1 MTIPAGFAHKLAR
14 LGVARVR
21 LAYLWHEDETRYE
34 VQALDGQ
41 GRAVPLDH
49 DLRREVE
56 EAVEHADL
64 PGQSAYLWDLGTGLI
79 APFGEVT
86 YLAGDSLNGTYAVRF
101 EGNEELVLEVAAATA
116 PSQAQVQAWVA
127 HPDPS
132 VRRAAALNPAIP
144 DEWLLPLHGDL
155 VFEVMSSMGSRRG
168 HAAFEAEQQQ
178 AQNPR
183 TLPRTLDALSRSS
196 WTSVRLAVARNPSTP
211 GAALRELARAPQWPF
226 PLAVLNNPACP
237 PEVREP
243 LLDAL
248 GGVEGPET
256 RRAIAQAQDAP
267 WALLSRWLA
276 DPDPYLRARI
286 ARHAATPAQALAVLA
301 ADPDEDVQMAVRER
315 MEEKEEP
322 YNPAW
327 PLAEQWRVAHSPHQ
341 RNALW
346 ALGHA
351 PNLHP
356 DVLAFLLNQPQQ
368 AYVVVHRPEVT
379 DDDLLRLIETG
390 PIATYRL
397 SERGGL
403 SAEVLRRLAQR
414 PEEDLRASVPSLA
427 KPTGLPEDVTAAL
440 VADPSEQVRA
450 QAALHLPPGPAQA
463 QRLADDPAA
472 WVAET
477 LLRNPALPPAVA
489 RTVLRRLGHG
499 VLNPYLHTKDPIPAP
514 LLGVYSEFATGET
527 LLALAQNPQ
536 TPSSPLV
543 EQVRALGG
551 AAIETLIAD
560 PHTPPEVL
568 ARLVV
573 SPHDGAL
580 LRHPHFTGAML
591 RDLIMQRLKRFSF
604 WNSLWGEDGL
614 VMHVL
619 DSPHMTL
626 DLWEKLVTPRHLRPE
641 TRAQVAARPDL
652 PPLIAAR
659 LAEDP
664 VGAVVAALRQNPAVP
679 PAVLNRLDAP

>member
-1 MTIPAGFAHKLAR
+1 MTIPAGFARKLAR

-21 LAYLWHEDETRYE
+21 LAYLWHEDEMRYE

-49 DLRREVE
+49 DTRREVE

-64 PGQSAYLWDLGTGLI
+64 PSQSAYLWDLSTGVI
-79 APFGEVT
+79 TPFGEVT
-86 YLAGDSLNGTYAVRF
+86 YLAGDSLNGTYTVRF
-101 EGNEELVLEVAAATA
+101 EGNEELVLAVAAATA
-116 PSQAQVQAWVA
+116 PSQAQVQEWVA

-144 DEWLLPLHGDL
+144 DEWLRPLHGDL
-155 VFEVMSSMGSRRG
+155 VFEVASAVHSRGGR
-168 HAAFEAEQQQ
+168 AAFEAERQQ
-178 AQNPR
+178 AQNPQ
-183 TLPRTLDALSRSS
+183 TLPRTLDALSRSP
-196 WTSVRLAVARNPSTP
+196 WASVRLAAARNPSTP
-211 GAALRELARAPQWPF
+211 GSALRELARAPQWPF

-243 LLDAL
+243 LLNAL
-248 GGVEGPET
+248 GGVEAPET

-267 WALLSRWLA
+267 WALLSRWLD

-286 ARHAATPAQALAVLA
+286 ARHAATPTEALARLA
-301 ADPDEDVQMAVRER
+301 TDPDEDVQMAVQER
-315 MEEKEEP
+315 TEEEP

-327 PLAEQWRVAHSPHQ
+327 PLAEQWRVAHSPLQ
-341 RNALW
+341 ESALW

-356 DVLAFLLNQPQQ
+356 EVLAFLLNQPPQ
-368 AYVVVHRPEVT
+368 AYVVLHRPEVT

-390 PIATYRL
+390 PIATHWL

-403 SAEVLRRLAQR
+403 SARVLRRLAQR
-414 PEEDLRASVPSLA
+414 PEAHLRASVPSLA
-427 KPTGLPEDVTAAL
+427 RPTGLPGDVTAAL
-440 VADPSEQVRA
+440 VADPSDQVRA
-450 QAALHLPPGPAQA
+450 QAALHLPLSPAQA
-463 QRLADDPAA
+463 QELADDPAA

-477 LLRNPALPPAVA
+477 LLRNPALPPEVA
-489 RTVLRRLGHG
+489 RTVLRRLGPG
-499 VLNPYLHTKDPIPAP
+499 TLNPYLHTGDPLPGP

-543 EQVRALGG
+543 DRMRALGG
-551 AAIETLIAD
+551 AAIETLIAE
-560 PHTPPEVL
+560 PQTPPGVL

-580 LRHPHFTGAML
+580 LRHPSFTEAML
-591 RDLIMQRLKRFSF
+591 RDLITQRLKRFSF
-604 WNSLWGEDGL
+604 WNSLRDEDRL
-614 VMHVL
+614 VMLVL

-626 DLWEKLVTPRHLRPE
+626 DLWEELVTPRNLQPE
-641 TRAQVAARPDL
+641 IRAQVAARPDL
-652 PPLIAAR
+652 PPRIAAR

-664 VGAVVAALRQNPAVP
+664 VGTVVAALRRNPAVP
-679 PAVLNRLDAP
+679 PEVVNRLDGP